1 MLFDRFDIV
10 DVDTHIT
17 EPPDTWTAR
26 MPSKWGEA
34 IPHIERIDGFDIWV
48 VNGTPYAKPGNTAMA
63 GFDGT
68 LPDGPATY
76 DDMHPAAWDPVA
88 RVAFMDEQGIDAQVL
103 YPEPGR
109 VRGRGVARSRRR
121 GLRHRRGAGLQRLPD
136 RLRVGGPRSA
146 APHRVGAVLGRR
158 ARPSPRSSGRSAT
171 ATAASTSATRRR
183 STTSRRCGTRTGTR
197 SGTSP
202 ATPGCRSTSTSAAG
216 ASASSS
222 QPAGEM
228 GFRANFSRISS
239 MLFVDNLAASTIS
252 STAGSATASRTSE
265 CVSVESGVGAIPA
278 ALEAFD
284 WQWRNGGVAKEHP
297 ECDLLPSEYF
307 RRQIYGC
314 FWFEREHV
322 VPALL
327 AYPDNMLFETDFP
340 HPTCQH
346 PGPQTPA
353 VDPRS
358 YAEDALGHAARRRAR
373 EGPGWDRVP
382 CSTVCH
388 EGRACRRGSPTRST
402 RRSRSAG
409 CAGRQPGSRGRTG
422 CSTPAWGGRSHA
434 LIARRDPVGS
444 VLETDREVETAVVRA
459 LEGAEVPVARLCGG
473 PTSTA
478 PGPGVPA

>member
-10 DVDTHIT
+10 DADTHIT

-34 IPHIERIDGFDIWV
+34 IPHIERIDGFDVWV

-68 LPDGPATY
+68 LPEGPATY

-103 YPEPGR
+103 YPNLG
-109 VRGRGVARSRRR
+109 GF
-121 GLRHRRGAGLQRLPD
+121 GAGAWLDRGDEDYALDAVKAYNDFQTDFASVAPD
-136 RLRVGGPRSA
+136 RLLPIVSVPFWDVDASVAEIERAVGDGHRGINFCN
-146 APHRVGAVLGRR
+146 APEKYDQPPLWDTHWDPIWNVTRDAGVPVNFHIGGGRI
-158 ARPSPRSSGRSAT
+158 GEQL
-171 ATAASTSATRRR
+171 
-183 STTSRRCGTRTGTR
+183 
-197 SGTSP
+197 
-202 ATPGCRSTSTSAAG
+202 AAG
-216 ASASSS
+216 A
-222 QPAGEM
+222 EM

-239 MLFVDNLAASTIS
+239 MLFVDNLRCIDDLIH
-252 STAGSATASRTSE
+252 GGVCHRFPDLQL
-265 CVSVESGVGAIPA
+265 VSVESGIGVIPG

-297 ECDLLPSEYF
+297 EMDLLPSEYF

-358 YAEDALGHAARRRAR
+358 YAEDALASL
-373 EGPGWDRVP
+373 PD
-382 CSTVCH
+382 
-388 EGRACRRGSPTRST
+388 
-402 RRSRSAG
+402 
-409 CAGRQPGSRGRTG
+409 
-422 CSTPAWGGRSHA
+422 
-434 LIARRDPVGS
+434 D
-444 VLETDREVETAVVRA
+444 VLEKVLGGTAS
-459 LEGAEVPVARLCGG
+459 RLYGL
-473 PTSTA
+473 S
-478 PGPGVPA
+478 